1 MSGRTIK
8 PVRIESLLA
17 GVLNVG
23 TWLASVVIAAGLV
36 LSLFYERTPF
46 PTGAQVVTA
55 GIGLFI
61 LLPIL
66 RVILMLTIF
75 VKERDYKFAGAAAVV
90 LLIIFA
96 GFAIGILSKIGVTT
110 RKCRN
115 CPVREATAMLA
126 SSVIPAETRFSRC
139 PKAAKAAV
147 YRKVL
152 FRDRNQ
158 ISKRTLFT
166 LKRRPDALRAVFSTR
181 SIGANSRSTPK
192 IVQIW
197 FSRTGQF

>member
-1 MSGRTIK
+1 VSRRTIK

-36 LSLFYERTPF
+36 LSLFHERTPF

-75 VKERDYKFAGAAAVV
+75 VKERDYKFAGVAAVV

-96 GFAIGILSKIGVTT
+96 GFAIGILSK
-110 RKCRN
+110 
-115 CPVREATAMLA
+115 
-126 SSVIPAETRFSRC
+126 
-139 PKAAKAAV
+139 
-147 YRKVL
+147 
-152 FRDRNQ
+152 
-158 ISKRTLFT
+158 
-166 LKRRPDALRAVFSTR
+166 
-181 SIGANSRSTPK
+181 
-192 IVQIW
+192 
-197 FSRTGQF
+197 

>member
-1 MSGRTIK
+1 MK
-8 PVRIESLLA
+8 PVGIESLLA

-36 LSLFYERTPF
+36 LSLFRERTPF

-75 VKERDYKFAGAAAVV
+75 VKERDYKFAAVATVV

-96 GFAIGILSKIGVTT
+96 GFAIGILSK
-110 RKCRN
+110 
-115 CPVREATAMLA
+115 
-126 SSVIPAETRFSRC
+126 
-139 PKAAKAAV
+139 
-147 YRKVL
+147 
-152 FRDRNQ
+152 
-158 ISKRTLFT
+158 
-166 LKRRPDALRAVFSTR
+166 
-181 SIGANSRSTPK
+181 
-192 IVQIW
+192 
-197 FSRTGQF
+197 

>member
-1 MSGRTIK
+1 MSRRTIK

-36 LSLFYERTPF
+36 LSLFHERTPF

-75 VKERDYKFAGAAAVV
+75 VKERDYKFAGVAAVV

-96 GFAIGILSKIGVTT
+96 GFAIGILSK
-110 RKCRN
+110 
-115 CPVREATAMLA
+115 
-126 SSVIPAETRFSRC
+126 
-139 PKAAKAAV
+139 
-147 YRKVL
+147 
-152 FRDRNQ
+152 
-158 ISKRTLFT
+158 
-166 LKRRPDALRAVFSTR
+166 
-181 SIGANSRSTPK
+181 
-192 IVQIW
+192 
-197 FSRTGQF
+197 